1 MCLVMPQ
8 ICYNFVAISCSAF
21 LKNNELRVSFFVCLS
36 QYWMYT
42 AVKKGGNGIF
52 RLKTFGGFGTFA
64 YLCTENQIAMGS
76 EMFKRKIYSKM
87 LAWKDER
94 NGRTALLLSSMK
106 CSSRYQVASVLGDS
120 ERKNL
125 MGVLA
130 DMKDSMVVNFA
141 YHANDPNVGLS
152 LHSDESFYKMYMGD
166 TGLFITLAFWDMG

>member
-1 MCLVMPQ
+1 
-8 ICYNFVAISCSAF
+8 
-21 LKNNELRVSFFVCLS
+21 
-36 QYWMYT
+36 MYT